1 MVMNNPLLCND
12 RHKFTNWWISMA
24 LKLFDIVSGIRAGAR
39 SHGFSK
45 EETNPPPLF
54 LKKLLPP
61 PPPILLKWK
70 LLLSLSEVTRAEN
83 YQPSYSITPWKYAA
97 ICAWRLG
104 REYPK
109 HQAGTTWR
117 KNCLITRLWLL
128 YLVMFPNI
136 LKLITKLLVFF
147 RRHKK
152 K

>member
-1 MVMNNPLLCND
+1 MNNPLLCND

-24 LKLFDIVSGIRAGAR
+24 LKLFDIVSGIRAGSR
-39 SHGFSK
+39 SQGFSK
-45 EETNPPPLF
+45 EETSPPPPLF
-54 LKKLLPP
+54 LKKLL
-61 PPPILLKWK
+61 PPILLKWK
-70 LLLSLSEVTRAEN
+70 LLLSLSEVTRAEI
-83 YQPSYSITPWKYAA
+83 YQPSHNITPWKYDV
-97 ICAWRLG
+97 IWTWRLG

-109 HQAGTTWR
+109 HQAGITWR
-117 KNCLITRLWLL
+117 KNCLIARLWLL